1 MSECEEVQRRMQSK
15 SPNQKKESVMRGF
28 SRLMMTGKVRQA
40 LKLVDAD
47 SEVTGVHAMNDEIRE
62 VLQRKHPD
70 AEEVQQMAMNQS
82 EVPVVENVI
91 FEEINA
97 SMVIKSAEKTSG
109 AGGPTRLD
117 AEAWKHIL
125 CSKVFGK
132 VSEEFAEAIAA
143 TARRLCTDD
152 IPHIYLRL
160 LWDCRLV
167 PLAKEDNGVR
177 PVGIG
182 ETLRRIIGKCVLK
195 ITGDDVQQAAGAL
208 QTCAGVES
216 GIEAAIHAMADT
228 FQSDDCEAVILV
240 DAENAFNRVN
250 RKVALHNIQ
259 RLCPALYTYLNNC
272 YKEPAR
278 LHLGDRTF
286 IYSKEGATQGDN
298 LAMAMYAL
306 STREMIDD
314 LKQAAPETVQVWFA
328 DDSADAGK
336 LRDIQKWWMRLK
348 EIGPAYGYFPNA
360 PKCWIILK
368 SPELRELAEEL
379 FGADGVNITTEG
391 KRHIGAVLGTEEFR
405 EEFVKAKVQKWKND
419 VHELSAIAKEE
430 PQAALCAYNV
440 GLC

>member
-1 MSECEEVQRRMQSK
+1 MS
-15 SPNQKKESVMRGF
+15 
-28 SRLMMTGKVRQA
+28 GKVRQA

-62 VLQRKHPD
+62 VLQRKHPE
-70 AEEVQQMAMNQS
+70 AEPAQQIALSLS
-82 EVPVVENVI
+82 EVPAVENVI

-97 SMVIKSAEKTSG
+97 AMVIKSAADTSG
-109 AGGPTRLD
+109 AGGPTRRD
-117 AEAWKHIL
+117 TESWKHIL

-132 VSEEFAEAIAA
+132 VSEELAEAVAI
-143 TARRLCTDD
+143 TARRLSSED
-152 IPHIYLRL
+152 IPHEYLRL

-195 ITGDDVQQAAGAL
+195 VTGGDVQQAAGAL

-216 GIEAAIHAMADT
+216 GIEAAIHSMAET
-228 FQSDDCEAVILV
+228 FQSEECEAVILV
-240 DAENAFNRVN
+240 DAEHAFNRVN
-250 RKVALHNIQ
+250 REAALHNIQ
-259 RLCPALYTYLNNC
+259 RLCPPVYTYLNNC

-278 LHLGDRTF
+278 LHLGDQTF
-286 IYSKEGATQGDN
+286 IYSREGATQGDN
-298 LAMAMYAL
+298 LAMAMYSL
-306 STREMIDD
+306 STRELIDD
-314 LKQAAPETVQVWFA
+314 LKQAAPETLQVWFA

-336 LRDIQKWWMRLK
+336 LREIHKWWMRLK

-391 KRHIGAVLGTEEFR
+391 KRHIGAALGSEEFK
-405 EEFVKAKVQKWKND
+405 EEFVKEKVQKWTAD

-430 PQAALCAYNV
+430 PQAALSA
-440 GLC
+440 